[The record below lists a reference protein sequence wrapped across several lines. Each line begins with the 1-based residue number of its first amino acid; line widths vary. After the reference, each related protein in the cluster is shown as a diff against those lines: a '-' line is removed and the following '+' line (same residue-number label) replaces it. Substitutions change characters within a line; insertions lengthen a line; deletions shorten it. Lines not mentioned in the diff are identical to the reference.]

1 MLSLFCAGDQMHA
14 RIAPTNGAT
23 CLVFMEP
30 LFNHERNVII
40 GYYNMDEPPKH
51 YALSERNQT

>member
-40 GYYNMDEPPKH
+40 GYYNMDE
-51 YALSERNQT
+51 LRNIVR